1 MNSIKKTLTKI
12 IITLLTMNIITVTT
26 MGGIAIYYAAPEN
39 KSAVALEL
47 VDKLNFIDQ
56 IASIVTT
63 LLGL

>member
-26 MGGIAIYYAAPEN
+26 MGGIAIYYADPEN

-47 VDKLNFIDQ
+47 VDKLNFIEQ